1 MKAKYFKIVQV
12 ILITFLIAGITL
24 PIYARKD
31 PGYVTVTGVVKDV
44 KSKKNLE
51 YVSISIPGTG
61 IGTISNEDGGF
72 SIKVKDSLQIKTLE
86 VSHIGYYNQRLQI
99 SEDDMNNITIFLTP
113 NENKLKEV
121 IIESA
126 DPLKLVQSAIMKI
139 GDNNSNITN
148 LLTGFYR
155 ETIKKRRNYINI
167 SEAIVDI
174 YKTSYTQ
181 SDAHDRVQV
190 LKGRKLLSPKRGDT
204 LIVKFIGGP
213 NLSTYLD
220 VVKNKDLMLDLQTL
234 NYYKFEME
242 SPVMINERPHFVVSF
257 KPQVILPYALFYGNL
272 YIDKETLA
280 FSRAEFNLS
289 MDDRNKATQAIL
301 RKKPFKMH
309 FKPEE
314 VSYLVTYKER
324 DGKSYLNYVRNEV
337 RFKCDYKRRLFSTN
351 YTIVSEMVVT
361 NKKDDNF
368 EKIPY
373 KQAFNDKYS
382 LSDKVSNF
390 YDANFWEDYN
400 IIEPTESLESAVNK
414 LKKQQN
420 N

>member
-1 MKAKYFKIVQV
+1 MKTKSIVQLV
-12 ILITFLIAGITL
+12 FIILLIVGITN
-24 PIYARKD
+24 PAYGRKD
-31 PGYVTVTGVVKDV
+31 PGYITITGVVKDQ

-72 SIKVKDSLQIKTLE
+72 SIKVRDSLKVKTLE
-86 VSHIGYYNQRLQI
+86 VSHIGYYNQRFLI
-99 SEDDMNNITIFLTP
+99 TENDMTGVTIFLTP
-113 NENKLKEV
+113 NENKLRE
-121 IIESA
+121 IIVESA
-126 DPLKLVQSAIMKI
+126 DPQKLVEDAISRI
-139 GDNNSNITN
+139 GDNNSNSVN

-181 SDAHDRVQV
+181 SDAYDRVQV
-190 LKGRKLLSPKRGDT
+190 LKGRKLLSPKPGDT

-220 VVKNKDLMLDLQTL
+220 VVKNKDLMLDLKTL
-234 NYYKFEME
+234 HYYKFSME
-242 SPVMINERPHFVVSF
+242 GSIMINERPHFVVSF
-257 KPQVILPYALFYGNL
+257 APQVILPYALFYGTL

-314 VSYLVTYKER
+314 VSYLVTYKEQG
-324 DGKSYLNYVRNEV
+324 GKSYLNYVRNEV

-361 NKKDDNF
+361 NKQENNV
-368 EKIPY
+368 EKIPN

-414 LKKQQN
+414 LKKQQDN
-420 N
+420 